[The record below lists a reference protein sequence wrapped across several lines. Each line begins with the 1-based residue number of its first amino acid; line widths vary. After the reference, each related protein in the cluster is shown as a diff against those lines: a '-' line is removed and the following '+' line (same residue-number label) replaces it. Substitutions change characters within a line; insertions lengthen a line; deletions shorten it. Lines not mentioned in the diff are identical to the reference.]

1 MVMVLIGASHH
12 DLSLPEIDEMAKH
25 EEQIRT
31 ALFRSQVPSED
42 LIAGGVILSTC
53 NRFEMYLDV
62 ARFHDAVD
70 HALGVLSK
78 ITGFDPDYCANSM
91 RVSVGNAVVQ
101 HLFAVNSGLASMVVG
116 EDEIAGQVRNA
127 FKTAQSEGVATP
139 AIQRLFQRSAA
150 VSKEVTNATG
160 LGDAGRSL
168 VNVALDLVER
178 KFGPL
183 QDKRALVLGTGAY
196 ARVVV
201 AALKRRNCAGISV
214 YSSSNR
220 AELFSST
227 HDTTPVLPGHLPEAL
242 READVVIACSGG
254 GKHLIDPSLILQA
267 RSESSALLPI
277 IDLAISADVSPETK
291 NLNNVDVIDL
301 ETIRNAVPPEH
312 SQSIRAAQDIVMSAA
327 IRFDEEEGARTADG
341 AVVAIRSHVR
351 ELIEMETARVR
362 ARSGNE
368 VAAEVERAL
377 NRVTN
382 ALLHR
387 PSVQLHALAQNG
399 SHADYEKALRLLFG
413 IEIEPS
419 GNV

>member
-1 MVMVLIGASHH
+1 MVLVGASHH
-12 DLSLPEIDEMAKH
+12 DLSLHEIDEIAKH
-25 EEQIRT
+25 AAQIRT
-31 ALFRSQVPSED
+31 ALFKSQVPDED

-53 NRFEMYLDV
+53 NRFEIYLDV
-62 ARFHDAVD
+62 TRFHEAVD
-70 HALGVLSK
+70 HALEVLSK

-116 EDEIAGQVRNA
+116 EDEIAGQVRDA
-127 FKTAQSEGVATP
+127 FRAAQSQRVVTP

-150 VSKEVTNATG
+150 VSKEVTNVTG
-160 LGDAGRSL
+160 LGDAGRSV
-168 VNVALDLVER
+168 VNVALGLVER
-178 KFGPL
+178 EFGSL
-183 QDKRALVLGTGAY
+183 QGKRALVLGTGAY

-201 AALKRRNCAGISV
+201 AALKRRDCAIISV

-227 HDTTPVLPGHLPEAL
+227 HDTAPVLPGGLPEAL
-242 READVVIACSGG
+242 SEADVVIACSGSG
-254 GKHLIDPSLILQA
+254 RYLIDPPLILQA

-291 NLNNVDVIDL
+291 NVKNAKVIDL
-301 ETIRNAVPPEH
+301 EAIRNAVPPEH
-312 SQSIRAAQDIVMSAA
+312 SQSIRAAQDIVMNAA
-327 IRFDEEEGARTADG
+327 IRFDEEEGARTADS

-351 ELIEMETARVR
+351 ELIEMETSRVR
-362 ARSGNE
+362 ARSGDE
-368 VAAEVERAL
+368 TAAEVERSL

-387 PSVQLHALAQNG
+387 PSVQIRTLAQNG
-399 SHADYEKALRLLFG
+399 SHADYEKALQLLFG